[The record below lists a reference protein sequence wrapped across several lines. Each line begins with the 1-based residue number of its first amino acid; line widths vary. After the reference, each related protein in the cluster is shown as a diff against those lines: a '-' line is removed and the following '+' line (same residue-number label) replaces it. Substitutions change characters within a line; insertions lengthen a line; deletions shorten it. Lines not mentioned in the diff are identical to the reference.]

1 MKRTWM
7 ILGCALALGMG
18 LTACDDGGTPD
29 PTDSGVTPEEDGSMM
44 MMEDSG
50 PEPST
55 PVVMAFDED
64 TGMEVAADFSC
75 LGSATAPTGSGEE
88 SVTVTAVDFFN
99 SMPVGGLEIQFFP
112 GNVPSTDGTCGADCT
127 SVTSSAEGTAMV
139 DYDRGSWFAY
149 RVVAGDG
156 TQPGMEPKPY
166 VQVIQAN
173 ATSGTLNAVS
183 RSTVNTITSVLGIRQ
198 DVENGILTGGT
209 ADCQGRALVNAQ
221 VRLFDSAGQIPFG
234 TGSTDTK
241 PFYFSGGTP
250 LPRPTETD
258 ASGLYGVGNVPIP
271 ADSVVRVEIWGSTA
285 EGEPQT
291 ILGCETVQV
300 VPDGITVLSI
310 GPLRGDGPGGCS
322 GE

>member
-50 PEPST
+50 PGPST

-75 LGSATAPTGSGEE
+75 LGSETAPTGSGEE
-88 SVTVTAVDFFN
+88 SVTLTAVDFFN
-99 SMPVGGLEIQFFP
+99 SMPVGDLEVQFFP
-112 GNVPSTDGTCGADCT
+112 DNLPSTDGTCTGTCT
-127 SVTSSAEGTAMV
+127 SVTTGADGTATV
-139 DYDRGSWFAY
+139 TYDRGSWYGY

-156 TQPGMEPKPY
+156 TQAGMPKPY

-173 ATSGTLNAVS
+173 STSTTLNAVS
-183 RSTVNTITSVLGIRQ
+183 RSTVNSITALLGLRQ
-198 DVENGILTGGT
+198 DPENGILTGGT
-209 ADCQGRALVNAQ
+209 ADCEGRALVNAQ
-221 VRLFDSAGQIPFG
+221 VRIFDSTGQIPF
-234 TGSTDTK
+234 STASDETK

-250 LPRPTETD
+250 SARPTETD
-258 ASGLYGVGNVPIP
+258 ESGLYGVGNVPIP
-271 ADSVVRVEIWGSTA
+271 ADNIIRVEIWGSTA

-291 ILGCETVQV
+291 MLGCESVQAV
-300 VPDGITVLSI
+300 ADGITVLTV
-310 GPLRGDGPGGCS
+310 GPTRSDGPSDCS
-322 GE
+322 G